1 MAGRPSRQ
9 RIVEIAGS
17 RWRIQRARLRNAYGL
32 CDYASRTI
40 KLDSRL
46 AGSELLDTL
55 IHELIHARWPDLSE
69 DAVIEFANLL
79 THVLELE
86 GYQRAE

>member
-1 MAGRPSRQ
+1 MAPTPRQ
-9 RIVEIAGS
+9 RTVNIAGS

-32 CDYASRTI
+32 CDYATRTI
-40 KLDSRL
+40 KIGTGL

-86 GYQRAE
+86 GYRREE